1 MRLSLIICLYNTQ
14 RELFD
19 KCLSSLTASTLAYS
33 DTTWELCVL
42 DDGSTQEYTDI
53 IEKYGKNVN
62 ITYKKTE
69 NRGIFLARLEAFNMA
84 CGEYVAYVDS
94 DDEVTFNYHLPMLL
108 EAERTGADIVMN
120 EWAFATDRTRYFC
133 KSRLTE
139 GKLCGEEILDAF
151 FGDSGKDQG
160 LYVLW
165 NKLYKRELLG
175 EALTDTRLAIDDARG
190 FNYSEDTV
198 INFFVHKRAKLLSRI
213 FSGYY
218 FYRVHTSQSVNVLS
232 SDRLR
237 SHILGMRKT
246 FRVMESYLPAG
257 SPHQNSLTL
266 WRALMSRTHY
276 SHALGGGYSELYPL
290 IKESYGVEHL
300 RRATL
305 SDGKLYAKNR
315 VLGENL
321 SEIDGLLLKLWREG
335 GEARYNEK
343 DGYVAAAV
351 GFIERMRP
359 SNSNSGRIIVI
370 PRQRVSFKLKL
381 LHNYFVYTL
390 GMILFPKGSK
400 IRAAL
405 KKRI

>member
-1 MRLSLIICLYNTQ
+1 M
-14 RELFD
+14 
-19 KCLSSLTASTLAYS
+19 
-33 DTTWELCVL
+33 WELCVL

-53 IEKYGKNVN
+53 IEKYSKNVN

-69 NRGIFLARLEAFNMA
+69 NHGIFLARLEAFNMA
-84 CGEYVAYVDS
+84 SGEYVAYVDS

-120 EWAFATDRTRYFC
+120 EWAFATDRSRYFC
-133 KSRLTE
+133 KSRLPE
-139 GKLCGEEILDAF
+139 GKLSGEEILEAF
-151 FGDSGKDQG
+151 FGDSGKDQS

-175 EALTDTRLAIDDARG
+175 EALSDTRLAIDDARG

-218 FYRVHTSQSVNVLS
+218 FYRVHTSQSVNILS
-232 SDRLR
+232 SERLR

-246 FRVMESYLPAG
+246 FRAMERSLPAG
-257 SPHQNSLTL
+257 SPHQKSLAL

-290 IKESYGVEHL
+290 IKESYGVEVL

-321 SEIDGLLLKLWREG
+321 SEIDGLLLRLWREG
-335 GEARYNEK
+335 GEAMYNEK
-343 DGYVAAAV
+343 DGYVAATV
-351 GFIERMRP
+351 DFVEKMRP
-359 SNSNSGRIIVI
+359 SNPNGGQKIVI